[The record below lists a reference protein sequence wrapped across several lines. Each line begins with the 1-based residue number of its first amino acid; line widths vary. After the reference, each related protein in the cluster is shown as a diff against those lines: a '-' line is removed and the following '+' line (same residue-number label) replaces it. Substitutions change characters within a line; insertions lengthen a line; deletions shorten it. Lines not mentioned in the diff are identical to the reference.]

1 MSNIRYIR
9 ILIVLLWVPVLVS
22 CGESSILR
30 NAEALL
36 ETDPATTDSILAS
49 MPAPKSRRNRALYA
63 VLKTQAEYKQY
74 KPLTTDSLIL
84 TATDYYG
91 TRIRGSRNR
100 RYHSALAWYS
110 QGCVYSELNNDL
122 AAIDAYLKSKDLFP
136 DTLIRYYALTEQNL
150 GKLYLNRMMLDQA
163 YYQLECCRVNSLRLN
178 DTKTANYS
186 TFRIGL
192 CVLYSR
198 QYNLADS
205 IFTMILNDG
214 DYSISHRNNSL
225 LQMAKVCLYGYNE
238 KQKALSFINEYI
250 QRNDSGVGH
259 SVKADIYYSMQE
271 YDSALVH
278 YRMSMDYDIEL
289 YTKCSNAD
297 QLARLTSLSGKTA
310 EAIQW
315 HDLYG
320 ELRDSIVKLEDNKA
334 IKDLQYQHR
343 EELIKL
349 NIENRNRRYFLLSIF
364 TSVSI
369 VLLIIV
375 IFSLIRIKE
384 KKLMLE
390 KQKRM
395 LLREKEIRHSSILI
409 LENKVKEL
417 SKEDADARK
426 ALVNLYRY
434 RLEIC
439 RKRFYATDE
448 FKQLSKLKIQ
458 SSDMNLDQSSRNRI
472 LEELEN
478 TYCEVIS
485 DIIREQPDAKELEI
499 QTLLLRHLDFSV
511 IFISNFF
518 SLTVSAIKKRLSR
531 LTERLPKDFKAIF
544 EN

>member
-1 MSNIRYIR
+1 M
-9 ILIVLLWVPVLVS
+9 
-22 CGESSILR
+22 
-30 NAEALL
+30 
-36 ETDPATTDSILAS
+36 
-49 MPAPKSRRNRALYA
+49 
-63 VLKTQAEYKQY
+63 
-74 KPLTTDSLIL
+74 
-84 TATDYYG
+84 
-91 TRIRGSRNR
+91 
-100 RYHSALAWYS
+100 
-110 QGCVYSELNNDL
+110 
-122 AAIDAYLKSKDLFP
+122 
-136 DTLIRYYALTEQNL
+136 
-150 GKLYLNRMMLDQA
+150 
-163 YYQLECCRVNSLRLN
+163 
-178 DTKTANYS
+178 
-186 TFRIGL
+186 
-192 CVLYSR
+192 
-198 QYNLADS
+198 
-205 IFTMILNDG
+205 
-214 DYSISHRNNSL
+214 
-225 LQMAKVCLYGYNE
+225 
-238 KQKALSFINEYI
+238 
-250 QRNDSGVGH
+250 
-259 SVKADIYYSMQE
+259 
-271 YDSALVH
+271 
-278 YRMSMDYDIEL
+278 
-289 YTKCSNAD
+289 
-297 QLARLTSLSGKTA
+297 ARLTSLSGKTA